1 MENKHLEYI
10 SLHLGISYSSVRKT
24 VELLEDGATIPFL
37 ARYRKEQTGS
47 LDEVQIGDIQKQYK
61 RLVELES
68 RKETVLSAIEEQGKL
83 TPELRQKI
91 LSTFD
96 TNELEDLYLP
106 YKRKRKTKADI
117 AMERGLEPLAKIIMS
132 QRGQNIRQIASK
144 YISDLIASEDEAIS
158 GAKDII
164 AQWISEDL
172 SVRERLRDSIKKH
185 GILSSKVVAKKK
197 DDAEKYKDYFE
208 FQEKLSKC
216 PSHRFLAIMRGES
229 EGLLKWSIQVDDH
242 RALEMIERKYIKSGG
257 AEAVIIQDAIADSY
271 KRLIMPSIETQII
284 HEFKEKADDEAI
296 RVFGENLR
304 QLLLAPPLGQKP
316 VLAIDPG
323 FRTGCK
329 VVCLDSNGD
338 FLVYETIFPHPPQN
352 QSFEA
357 KESIKH
363 LVFNHQIKAIA
374 IGNGT
379 ASRETQSLVESID
392 FDHKV
397 DVYMVS
403 ESGASIYSASEVA
416 RDEFPDKD
424 ITVRGAISIGRR
436 LMDPLAELVKI
447 DAKSIGVG
455 QYQHD
460 VHQGKLKENLDM
472 TVTSCVNAVGVNL
485 NTASKHLL
493 TYIAGLGPSLANN
506 IIEYRRT
513 NGDFKAIKELNK
525 VPRLGNKAFEQAA
538 GFLRIKDGS
547 HLLDNTG
554 VHPESYHIVE
564 LMAKRNGLTIEEL
577 TQNKEARKSVKL
589 TDFVT
594 ESIGLPSLTDIMK
607 ELDKPGLDPR
617 GEAKQFSFD
626 DSIKKIDD
634 VYEGMI
640 VPGIVT
646 NLTNFGAFVDIGV
659 KQDGLLHI
667 SQITQKY
674 ISNPGEV
681 LSLGQPLMV
690 KVTNVEVARN
700 RINLTLLF

>member
-1 MENKHLEYI
+1 
-10 SLHLGISYSSVRKT
+10 
-24 VELLEDGATIPFL
+24 
-37 ARYRKEQTGS
+37 
-47 LDEVQIGDIQKQYK
+47 
-61 RLVELES
+61 
-68 RKETVLSAIEEQGKL
+68 
-83 TPELRQKI
+83 
-91 LSTFD
+91 
-96 TNELEDLYLP
+96 
-106 YKRKRKTKADI
+106 
-117 AMERGLEPLAKIIMS
+117 
-132 QRGQNIRQIASK
+132 
-144 YISDLIASEDEAIS
+144 
-158 GAKDII
+158 
-164 AQWISEDL
+164 
-172 SVRERLRDSIKKH
+172 
-185 GILSSKVVAKKK
+185 
-197 DDAEKYKDYFE
+197 
-208 FQEKLSKC
+208 
-216 PSHRFLAIMRGES
+216 
-229 EGLLKWSIQVDDH
+229 
-242 RALEMIERKYIKSGG
+242 
-257 AEAVIIQDAIADSY
+257 
-271 KRLIMPSIETQII
+271 ETQII

-472 TVTSCVNAVGVNL
+472 TVASCVNAVGVNL

-538 GFLRIKDGS
+538 GFLRITDGS

-667 SQITQKY
+667 SQITQKF
-674 ISNPGEV
+674 ISNPAEV